1 MTRLLC
7 FAGVVLAAVLAIA
20 ADEPNPRPVR
30 TIRPPSPTAV
40 RGFADLSLL
49 TEQVQKE
56 LGLTP
61 EQKEKLKDARR
72 KALGTMRDEPKID
85 RAKLRDMAPEEREKV
100 QQEIAKRNAER
111 AEQVRK
117 QIEEILTPQQAEQ
130 LKDIKFRQVAVG
142 MLSSGQMPEQIELT
156 DEQRQ
161 KLRKIQEEMR
171 SKMTQLQRETVE
183 QQPKLHKIQEEM
195 QSKMMQ
201 LQREIEEQQQK
212 LRKIQEEMQS
222 KMMQL
227 QRESQDKTL
236 GVLTPEQTK
245 KLKEL
250 TGNNSSGGERAGAA
264 VAPKPRQKSN

>member
-30 TIRPPSPTAV
+30 TIRPPSRTAV

-49 TEQVQKE
+49 TEPVQKE

-142 MLSSGQMPEQIELT
+142 MLSTGQMPEQIELT

-161 KLRKIQEEMR
+161 KLR
-171 SKMTQLQRETVE
+171 
-183 QQPKLHKIQEEM
+183 KIQEEM

-222 KMMQL
+222 KLMQL

-250 TGNNSSGGERAGAA
+250 TGNNSSGGERAGA
-264 VAPKPRQKSN
+264 VDPKPRQKSN